1 MTAEVA
7 ILNKSAV
14 ALAADS
20 VVTFI
25 NQMGQKNY
33 NTVDKLFKLSDY
45 QPVGVMIF
53 GNSEFMGM
61 PWEIIISTF
70 KQKLKKEKFSKLE
83 DYSNKFIS
91 FLTDSKQQLIPPNLQ
106 NDFFRTISKNNYM
119 GIKKSIEE
127 EVKSAND
134 DKKLKTIA
142 TNFIIKYYNDWEKS
156 KDCIFLS
163 KEELN
168 ELIKENK
175 NYFQDY
181 INKEF
186 IEFKLDNKI
195 KEKLLKIIYFWF
207 SKENS
212 YDQRSGIVIA
222 GYGDKE
228 YFPSTIS
235 YCIDFMIK
243 NKLKIVNKEIWKI
256 NTKTNGIIRAFAQR
270 EMVATFVE
278 GIDPRFKRMLE
289 VKLNEKFSSFSN
301 DIINSLEDFLGDKKS
316 EYKEKLKEYFK
327 SQGEDLTS
335 QLQNYLQNQFVVPL
349 LSSVGALPQNE
360 LALMAETFVYLTS
373 FKQKIS
379 QYAETVGEPI
389 DVAVISKSNGFVWI
403 KHKKY
408 FTNLE

>member
-1 MTAEVA
+1 
-7 ILNKSAV
+7 
-14 ALAADS
+14 
-20 VVTFI
+20 
-25 NQMGQKNY
+25 
-33 NTVDKLFKLSDY
+33 
-45 QPVGVMIF
+45 
-53 GNSEFMGM
+53 
-61 PWEIIISTF
+61 
-70 KQKLKKEKFSKLE
+70 
-83 DYSNKFIS
+83 
-91 FLTDSKQQLIPPNLQ
+91 
-106 NDFFRTISKNNYM
+106 
-119 GIKKSIEE
+119 
-127 EVKSAND
+127 
-134 DKKLKTIA
+134 
-142 TNFIIKYYNDWEKS
+142 
-156 KDCIFLS
+156 
-163 KEELN
+163 
-168 ELIKENK
+168 
-175 NYFQDY
+175 
-181 INKEF
+181 
-186 IEFKLDNKI
+186 
-195 KEKLLKIIYFWF
+195 
-207 SKENS
+207 
-212 YDQRSGIVIA
+212 
-222 GYGDKE
+222 
-228 YFPSTIS
+228 
-235 YCIDFMIK
+235 MIK